1 MRTKSILA
9 ALLLTAL
16 SLPAFAQAPA
26 GAPPAGGPPPAT
38 NIRGKLVKV
47 DGQNLTV
54 KTREGQ
60 TVTVALAPG
69 TGVRS
74 MKKTKLSD
82 IKQGDYL
89 SLLTVPGKD
98 GKQHALEIHD
108 LPARAPERT
117 GPYDFTTGSM
127 MTNAHVQGIAKAKS
141 GNVLTVT
148 QNGNPMDIV
157 IDKKT
162 AIDTA
167 VDSTMGDLKPGKA
180 VFLRATKAP
189 DGSLSANN
197 VTVETNGVKLV
208 M

>member
-1 MRTKSILA
+1 MRSKSFLV
-9 ALLLTAL
+9 ALVLSAL
-16 SLPAFAQAPA
+16 SLPALAQAPQ
-26 GAPPAGGPPPAT
+26 GGPPAGGPPPAT
-38 NIRGKLVKV
+38 NIRGKIVKL
-47 DGQNLTV
+47 DGQTLTV
-54 KTREGQ
+54 KTRDGQ
-60 TVTVALAPG
+60 TVNIALAAN

-89 SLLTVPGKD
+89 SFLTMPGKD

-117 GPYDFTTGSM
+117 GPYDYAPGSV
-127 MTNAHVQGIAKAKS
+127 MTNAHVQGIAKAKN

-148 QNGNPMDIV
+148 QNGNPMDVV

-162 AIDTA
+162 SIDTA
-167 VDSTMGDLKPGKA
+167 VDGAVSDLKRGKA
-180 VFLRATKAP
+180 VFVRANKAP
-189 DGSLSANN
+189 DGSLSTNN
-197 VTVETNGVKLV
+197 VTVEKNGVKLV